1 MSGESFFDLK
11 RGQQRDALLAASETL
26 GREPHILEKDIMV
39 VATLDAIYTSEFKDL
54 LYFKGGTSLS
64 KVYGLINRFSEDLD
78 LTYDMTKF
86 LDGGNFDEDGIPP
99 SGSQASKLTETV
111 RKRLPEWIKGEFA
124 PIMERSMADRGI
136 KVILAYNSSETLNV
150 DFESRFDGHSY
161 VRSSVLLE
169 FGARSTGRPAQQ
181 HAIACD
187 TAQANTGLV
196 FPTASVQAMAVER
209 TFWEKATAAHVYCL
223 QQNLKKERFSRHW
236 HDLHYIHKS
245 KHWESALKDGELAG
259 KVARHKSFFFK
270 EKDKDGQAVDYARAV
285 SGEMVLVPSGTA
297 LKDLEKD
304 YRIMRES
311 GITAADAP
319 DFEAIMQSC
328 KDMELAINKAL
339 RPEKDC
345 A

>member
-11 RGQQRDALLAASETL
+11 RSQQRDALLAASETL

-39 VATLDAIYTSEFKDL
+39 VATLDAIYTSAVRDL

-64 KVYGLINRFSEDLD
+64 KVYRLIDRFSEDLD

-86 LDGGNFDEDGIPP
+86 LEGGNFDEDGIPP
-99 SGSQASKLTETV
+99 SGSQASKLTEMV
-111 RKRLPEWIKGEFA
+111 RKRLPEWIKDEFA
-124 PIMERSMADRGI
+124 PMMEKSMADKGI
-136 KVILAYNSSETLNV
+136 KVTLAYNSSETLNV

-169 FGARSTGRPAQQ
+169 FGARSTGRPAEE

-187 TAQANTGLV
+187 AAQANTGLV
-196 FPTASVQAMAVER
+196 FPTASVHAMAVER

-223 QQNLKKERFSRHW
+223 QQNLKKDRFSRHW
-236 HDLHYIHKS
+236 HDLHYIYKS
-245 KHWESALKDGELAG
+245 KHWASALEDAELAR

-270 EKDKDGQAVDYARAV
+270 EKDKDGQIVDYGKAV
-285 SGEMVLVPSGTA
+285 SGEIVMVPSGTA
-297 LKDLEKD
+297 LKELEKD
-304 YRIMRES
+304 YRVMQES

-319 DFEAIMQSC
+319 DFGAVVQSC
-328 KDMELAINKAL
+328 KEMEVAINSALGSAGKKA
-339 RPEKDC
+339 
-345 A
+345 